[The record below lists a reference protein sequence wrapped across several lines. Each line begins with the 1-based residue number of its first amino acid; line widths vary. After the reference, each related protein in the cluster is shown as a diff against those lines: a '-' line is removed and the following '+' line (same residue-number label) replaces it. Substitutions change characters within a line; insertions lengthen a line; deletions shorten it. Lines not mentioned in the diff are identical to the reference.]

1 MQSMRSLTQV
11 AANPSIEGT
20 STSGLR
26 PLAAAPCEIRSI
38 VITDSGPI
46 VITDSEMI
54 VITDSGG
61 IVISRHAHFDRFA
74 VVG

>member
-1 MQSMRSLTQV
+1 
-11 AANPSIEGT
+11 
-20 STSGLR
+20 
-26 PLAAAPCEIRSI
+26 